1 MSLDLKSLAGFAISL
16 LESFYHYGKKL
27 GLVSLRMRSY
37 VEKDAQLT
45 FSTNHQHDWQHNVQ
59 GQEGLLFHNY

>member
-1 MSLDLKSLAGFAISL
+1 MAITSLDLKSLAGFAISL
-16 LESFYHYGKKL
+16 LESFYHYVKKL

-45 FSTNHQHDWQHNVQ
+45 SRHCA
-59 GQEGLLFHNY
+59 GQRR